1 MLPVRKTV
9 SKKTAWGTQE
19 QNFWIKITASRLSYE
34 LELGLH
40 GGKKF
45 NGNFGI
51 WKMDSEDDIFHTL
64 SKTENFMR
72 VILLCETD

>member
-51 WKMDSEDDIFHTL
+51 WKMDIVKMTYFTHL
-64 SKTENFMR
+64 VKLK
-72 VILLCETD
+72 ILWE